1 MRNHLTKANE
11 RVLAASASRS
21 LFWRIVLAV
30 LAVLPIFWLAGAA
43 GDLFVAHRLAAA
55 EGLSFR
61 DLAPAWYSPE
71 PTQAYSGVQL
81 LAVKRA
87 EAAFGKVLLALV
99 FLGVAISTIVE
110 VRRRNR
116 IYRLLRARGLLGSH
130 DADA

>member
-87 EAAFGKVLLALV
+87 EAAFGKVLLA
-99 FLGVAISTIVE
+99 GVSGGC
-110 VRRRNR
+110 
-116 IYRLLRARGLLGSH
+116 YQHHCRGAQKKPDLPSP
-130 DADA
+130 ASPRVAW